1 MCKYGCART
10 CAHAQTHTHHIHTPH
25 PMSLRKC
32 ANWQEVLTV
41 VRLHVAIPGIH
52 GKHSPTVRERG
63 LRQMW

>member
-1 MCKYGCART
+1 MVTALM
-10 CAHAQTHTHHIHTPH
+10 
-25 PMSLRKC
+25 MSGI
-32 ANWQEVLTV
+32 NWYRRMEGREKMRRVV